1 MTKAIAA
8 PPRAMIDTLDW
19 YLAMV
24 NAAPMLCAEEE
35 LALARRFRELGDQDA
50 AKALVVSHL
59 RLVVRVARGYLGY
72 GLGLADLIQEGTVG
86 LMRAVKRFEPDRGVR
101 LAPFAVYFVRAHI
114 QEFVL
119 QNWRIVKVATT
130 KAQRKLF
137 FKLRR
142 HKARLERLGR
152 EEAEHIAA
160 VLEVSPEDVEIMDCR
175 LHSTDASL
183 DASDAEELVDGDA
196 SVIGSLFDPESNP
209 LDECAA
215 SEEAARRAEQLE
227 KALGALDERSRDIIA
242 RRWLHESK
250 ATLDELGHF
259 YGISKERVR
268 QIEETALA
276 RLKRT
281 LNENGM
287 TGSDVFSGSPSRSA
301 AGAGSSAPA
310 ALRPSAG
317 LGSPSDA
324 PRPLTICWRFGAAN
338 PRSRRARRPDCR
350 RAPREKRTPPDVP
363 SRLPDAHLLRAQ

>member
-8 PPRAMIDTLDW
+8 PQRAMVDTLDW
-19 YLAMV
+19 YLTMV
-24 NAAPMLCAEEE
+24 NAAPMLSAEEE

-72 GLGLADLIQEGTVG
+72 GLGLADLVQEGTVG

-119 QNWRIVKVATT
+119 RNWRIVKVATT

-152 EEAEHIAA
+152 EEAEYIAS
-160 VLEVSPEDVEIMDCR
+160 VLDVSPEDVETMDYR

-183 DASDAEELVDGDA
+183 GSSDAEELVDGNA
-196 SVIGSLFDPESNP
+196 GVIGSLVDPDSNP
-209 LDECAA
+209 LDECEA

-227 KALGALDERSRDIIA
+227 KALGTLDARSRDIVA
-242 RRWLHESK
+242 RRWLHDSK
-250 ATLDELGHF
+250 ATLDELGDF

-281 LNENGM
+281 LSENGM
-287 TGSDVFSGSPSRSA
+287 TGSYDFSRSPSRSA

-310 ALRPSAG
+310 AVHPSAR
-317 LGSPSDA
+317 LGQPAGA
-324 PRPLTICWRFGAAN
+324 PRPPTTCWRFDAAN
-338 PRSRRARRPDCR
+338 SRSRRARRPDCR
-350 RAPREKRTPPDVP
+350 RARREKRTPPDVP
-363 SRLPDAHLLRAQ
+363 SRRPDAHLLRAL